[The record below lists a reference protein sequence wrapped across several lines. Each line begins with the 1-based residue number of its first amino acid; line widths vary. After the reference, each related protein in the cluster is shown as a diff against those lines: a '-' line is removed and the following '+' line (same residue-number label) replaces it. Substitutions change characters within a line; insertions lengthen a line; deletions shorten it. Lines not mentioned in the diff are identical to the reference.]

1 MRADN
6 SSELVNLDIDAKGSK
21 VEPRV
26 QSETQSNRANR
37 EHGSS
42 NVQSRGPQGQISEA
56 ARVQTSRT
64 AKRFITFEL
73 HVTDVLYN
81 TVRKIKGHRA
91 CLRDIH
97 EMEMSKRSKR
107 KRNWI

>member
-26 QSETQSNRANR
+26 QSETQSNRGNR

-42 NVQSRGPQGQISEA
+42 SRGPQGQISEA
-56 ARVQTSRT
+56 ARVQSSRT

-97 EMEMSKRSKR
+97 EMEVSKRSKR